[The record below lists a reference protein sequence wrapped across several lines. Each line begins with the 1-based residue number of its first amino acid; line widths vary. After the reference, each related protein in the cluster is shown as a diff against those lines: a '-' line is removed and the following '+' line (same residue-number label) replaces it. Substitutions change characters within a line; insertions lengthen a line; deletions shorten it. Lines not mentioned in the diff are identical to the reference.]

1 MLEII
6 RAGGWL
12 MVPILLGSV
21 LAMAIVLER
30 LWSLRTRRVMPP
42 GLLDRVLRAYQKGA
56 LSDKQITNLRE
67 GSPLGRILA
76 AGLAYRDA
84 PREVMKE
91 VIEDTGRHVAHG
103 LERYLNTLGTIAAV
117 SPLLGLLGTVLGMI
131 QVFSVIT
138 SVGVGDPTELA
149 SGISQA
155 LITTAAGISVAVP
168 ALIFHRYFR
177 GKVNRLVVEMEAEA
191 LKLVEMMHARRVDAR
206 VAA

>member
-21 LAMAIVLER
+21 LAMAIVIER
-30 LWSLRTRRVMPP
+30 LWTLQTRRVMPP
-42 GLLDRVLRAYQKGA
+42 GLLERVLRAYEKGA
-56 LSDKQITNLRE
+56 LSDKQIEALRR

-76 AGLAYRDA
+76 AGLAYRHA
-84 PREVMKE
+84 PRELMKE
-91 VIEDTGRHVAHG
+91 VIEDTGRHAAHG

-177 GKVNRLVVEMEAEA
+177 GKVTRLVVEMEAEA
-191 LKLVEMMHARRVDAR
+191 LKLVEMMHARRAR
-206 VAA
+206 AKAAA